1 MHLLHLVLSFHEVI
15 AKNDKHLQFS
25 QKQSK
30 YGSNIQKDKKK
41 GQIEKKNNKKDKD
54 THTIE
59 FSQKQSRCGS
69 NRQKMDK

>member
-1 MHLLHLVLSFHEVI
+1 MAQI
-15 AKNDKHLQFS
+15 
-25 QKQSK
+25 
-30 YGSNIQKDKKK
+30 YKKTK
-41 GQIEKKNNKKDKD
+41 KRANRKKNNKKDKD

>member
-1 MHLLHLVLSFHEVI
+1 MAQI
-15 AKNDKHLQFS
+15 
-25 QKQSK
+25 
-30 YGSNIQKDKKK
+30 YKKTK
-41 GQIEKKNNKKDKD
+41 RGQIEKKDKY